1 MKLLPRN
8 FIGRFICLILL
19 WLPVW
24 LALWYIAS
32 GVLAAPAVW
41 IASLGINLFQDGLI
55 DDLVRQGHQFTLITK
70 LMVEVPDAPPGALGQ
85 IMVEKNPLL
94 YTWNLPLLMALL
106 FAADERFFSMSRMF
120 LTYVLLLPFQAFG
133 IAFDVIKTLA
143 FETGP
148 DVTVQLGFEPWQ
160 MNAIA
165 LGYQFGYLM
174 LPFIAAAGIWI
185 LMNRALLESLR
196 NEGLPERHP

>member
-1 MKLLPRN
+1 MKLLPSN
-8 FIGRFICLILL
+8 VIGRFVCLILL

-24 LALWYIAS
+24 LALWYVAA

-41 IASLGINLFQDGLI
+41 LGALGINLFEGGLI
-55 DDLVRQGHQFTLITK
+55 DDLARQGHQYTLITR
-70 LMVEVPDAPPGALGQ
+70 LTVEVPDAPEGALGQ

-94 YTWNLPLLMALL
+94 YTWNLPVLMALL
-106 FAADERFFSMSRMF
+106 FAADERFFSMGRMF

-133 IAFDVIKTLA
+133 IALDTVKTLA
-143 FETGP
+143 FETGS
-148 DVTVQLGFEPWQ
+148 DVTAQLDFAPWQ

-185 LMNRALLESLR
+185 LMNRELLDTLR
-196 NEGLPERHP
+196 SQ